1 MERGQYA
8 SIQAGTFLLLEKLR
22 VLALRRLVK
31 RCQLVHAA
39 LEPAK
44 QSQLPLSAPLKPMWV
59 LCAGLWV
66 WLQHLGRARLR
77 MHGVVLVA
85 RHICG
90 SCGVPLGT
98 SWVQLQCGVHST
110 QQAWV
115 RCSRHELRPLLV

>member
-44 QSQLPLSAPLKPMWV
+44 QSQLPLSAPLKPVWM

-66 WLQHLGRARLR
+66 WLQHLGRARLACQAA
-77 MHGVVLVA
+77 HA
-85 RHICG
+85 RGDPCG
-90 SCGVPLGT
+90 QASLWILWFALGYELGPA
-98 SWVQLQCGVHST
+98 SMWGEQHAAGMGEV
-110 QQAWV
+110 QQA
-115 RCSRHELRPLLV
+115 

>member
-44 QSQLPLSAPLKPMWV
+44 QSQLPLSAPLKPGCI
-59 LCAGLWV
+59 LCAGW
-66 WLQHLGRARLR
+66 LGRARVCMQGVLLVYVTR
-77 MHGVVLVA
+77 LHCGLGVVTLA
-85 RHICG
+85 
-90 SCGVPLGT
+90 
-98 SWVQLQCGVHST
+98 
-110 QQAWV
+110 
-115 RCSRHELRPLLV
+115 